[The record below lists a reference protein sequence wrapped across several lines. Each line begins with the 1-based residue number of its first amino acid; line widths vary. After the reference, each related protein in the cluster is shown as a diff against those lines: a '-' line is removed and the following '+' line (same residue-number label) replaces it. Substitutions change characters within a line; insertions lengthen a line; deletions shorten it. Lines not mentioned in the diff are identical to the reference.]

1 MEVYRVLIS
10 SEDQIHGI
18 RLRETI
24 KQISNAS
31 DPQIFGRVMNI
42 GDEGQVE
49 IFCQVKDEE
58 QLKKFIETIRKTAK
72 EKLFVKIESEYY
84 PANDLKEWESFQE
97 FEVIRGDQLEEIDL
111 AIRGGERLFIKLK
124 DSIENFIKIRE
135 SRKLKGL
142 EYSFKRMKG
151 SLQPDDPFRNY
162 KLPNRT
168 ALDEFL
174 AEPFDEDLEKT
185 CEEIDSLL
193 DEFLKFENDRIDK
206 IPPNKVTELVDLI
219 KIAMTRV
226 KELQR
231 KNEMESNI

>member
-1 MEVYRVLIS
+1 MEVYRVLLS
-10 SEDQIHGI
+10 SEDQIHGV

-24 KQISNAS
+24 EQISNSS
-31 DPQIFGRVMNI
+31 DPKIPGRVMNI
-42 GDEGQVE
+42 GDGDQVE

-58 QLKKFIETIRKTAK
+58 QLKKFIETIKKTAK

-111 AIRGGERLFIKLK
+111 AIRGAERLFIKLK
-124 DSIENFIKIRE
+124 DSIVNFIKIRE
-135 SRKLKGL
+135 NRKLKGL

-151 SLQPDDPFRNY
+151 SLQPDDPSRNY

-193 DEFLKFENDRIDK
+193 DEFLELENDRIDK

-219 KIAMTRV
+219 KTAMTRV

-231 KNEMESNI
+231 KNGAESNI